1 MDTNDLENNLK
12 CLNNEVKDA
21 VIKRTSWMDANMEKF
36 AKFKV
41 GDNIYDL
48 DRCVKVGVVYELY
61 RYWAGRNPE
70 YDTSMNIE
78 YRFKTGN
85 LINDNTSRQ
94 PLVRFGNEKQYLDEL
109 EYKFRQ
115 VKRTMENT

>member
-1 MDTNDLENNLK
+1 MDAKDLENHLK

-48 DRCVKVGVVYELY
+48 DRCVKVGVVSELY

-85 LINDNTSRQ
+85 LIDDNTSRQ